1 MADHGDRLAVGAGE
15 ETLESLL
22 EASRTPKGR
31 ARLASSGALGAA
43 LHCLTSGPAPA
54 LLPLLRLVRNLCAG
68 DATNQDAFVELG
80 GPDQIASILLRDPP
94 VPVEVVRA
102 ALQAL
107 GNAAAAGEAHQSAV
121 WVRFFPTLLLQV
133 ARCHEPAICDPLCM
147 VLDTCCSSGGG
158 RQRLA
163 ELCKTETG
171 LPILLEVIAT
181 ARAVAY
187 KDDWLYWLLC
197 KVCIEEPYF
206 SHVFMGLGLPST
218 LDNSIKCGSV
228 HFTGDQ
234 RFLLEVL
241 TEYLRDRPKDVSII
255 SNLFALEVLAV
266 LKRASSLVEFTSRG
280 VSDLPTGCPAVD
292 VLGYSLAILRHI
304 CAWDNDVSHA
314 ADSHV
319 DSLLSAGLLQHLL
332 CLLSELEPP
341 AIIRQS
347 TKNARDQSVP
357 SAAARKV
364 CPYRGYRRDLVSV
377 IANCL
382 HGRKKVQDEIRQL
395 KAIPLLLQQCVVDEH
410 NPLVREWGLWGIRNL
425 LEGNL
430 ENQNEVSEFQLQQP
444 VNTPEIDGIGLR
456 VVIDEKTGRPKLVN
470 V

>member
-181 ARAVAY
+181 ARAGCFMPY
-187 KDDWLYWLLC
+187 LLYIW
-197 KVCIEEPYF
+197 IF
-206 SHVFMGLGLPST
+206 
-218 LDNSIKCGSV
+218 
-228 HFTGDQ
+228 
-234 RFLLEVL
+234 
-241 TEYLRDRPKDVSII
+241 
-255 SNLFALEVLAV
+255 
-266 LKRASSLVEFTSRG
+266 
-280 VSDLPTGCPAVD
+280 
-292 VLGYSLAILRHI
+292 
-304 CAWDNDVSHA
+304 
-314 ADSHV
+314 
-319 DSLLSAGLLQHLL
+319 
-332 CLLSELEPP
+332 
-341 AIIRQS
+341 
-347 TKNARDQSVP
+347 
-357 SAAARKV
+357 
-364 CPYRGYRRDLVSV
+364 
-377 IANCL
+377 
-382 HGRKKVQDEIRQL
+382 
-395 KAIPLLLQQCVVDEH
+395 
-410 NPLVREWGLWGIRNL
+410 
-425 LEGNL
+425 
-430 ENQNEVSEFQLQQP
+430 
-444 VNTPEIDGIGLR
+444 
-456 VVIDEKTGRPKLVN
+456 
-470 V
+470 

>member
-1 MADHGDRLAVGAGE
+1 MADQGDRLAVGAGE
-15 ETLESLL
+15 ETLERLL

-43 LHCLTSGPAPA
+43 LHCLADGPATA
-54 LLPLLRLVRNLCAG
+54 ILPLLRLVRNLCAG

-80 GPDQIASILLRDPP
+80 GPDQIASVLLRDPP
-94 VPVEVVRA
+94 APAEVVRA

-107 GNAAAAGEAHQSAV
+107 GNAAAAGEAHRSAV
-121 WVRFFPTLLLQV
+121 WARFFPTLLLQV
-133 ARCHEPAICDPLCM
+133 ARYHEPAICDPMCM
-147 VLDTCCSSGGG
+147 VLDTCCSSEGG

-206 SHVFMGLGLPST
+206 SCVFMGLGL
-218 LDNSIKCGSV
+218 NSIKCESV

-234 RFLLEVL
+234 TFLLEVL
-241 TEYLRDRPKDVSII
+241 IEYLRDRPKDVSII
-255 SNLFALEVLAV
+255 SKFFALEVLEV
-266 LKRASSLVEFTSRG
+266 LKKASSLVEFTYRG
-280 VSDLPTGCPAVD
+280 NSDLPTGCSAVD

-304 CAWDNDVSHA
+304 CAWENSVSHA
-314 ADSHV
+314 ADSYV

-332 CLLSELEPP
+332 CLLGELEPP
-341 AIIRQS
+341 AIIRES
-347 TKNARDQSVP
+347 MKNTRDQSRP
-357 SAAARKV
+357 SAAARKA

-382 HGRKKVQDEIRQL
+382 HGRKKVQDEIRQV
-395 KAIPLLLQQCVVDEH
+395 KAIPLLLQQCVVDED
-410 NPLVREWGLWGIRNL
+410 NPLLREWGLWAMRNL

>member
-1 MADHGDRLAVGAGE
+1 M
-15 ETLESLL
+15 T
-22 EASRTPKGR
+22 
-31 ARLASSGALGAA
+31 ALGHSLIVFLLSTAA
-43 LHCLTSGPAPA
+43 
-54 LLPLLRLVRNLCAG
+54 
-68 DATNQDAFVELG
+68 
-80 GPDQIASILLRDPP
+80 
-94 VPVEVVRA
+94 
-102 ALQAL
+102 
-107 GNAAAAGEAHQSAV
+107 
-121 WVRFFPTLLLQV
+121 
-133 ARCHEPAICDPLCM
+133 
-147 VLDTCCSSGGG
+147 
-158 RQRLA
+158 
-163 ELCKTETG
+163 
-171 LPILLEVIAT
+171 
-181 ARAVAY
+181 AY

-206 SHVFMGLGLPST
+206 SRVFMGLGLPST
-218 LDNSIKCGSV
+218 LDNSVKCGSV

-234 RFLLEVL
+234 IFLLEVL

-255 SNLFALEVLAV
+255 SNLFALEVLEV

-280 VSDLPTGCPAVD
+280 DSDLPTGCPAVD
-292 VLGYSLAILRHI
+292 VLGYSLTILRHI
-304 CAWDNDVSHA
+304 CAWENYVSHA
-314 ADSHV
+314 SDSHV

-332 CLLSELEPP
+332 CLLGELEPP
-341 AIIRQS
+341 AIIRES
-347 TKNARDQSVP
+347 IKNARDQPIP

-395 KAIPLLLQQCVVDEH
+395 KAIPLLLQQCVVDED
-410 NPLVREWGLWGIRNL
+410 NPLVREWGLWATRNL

-430 ENQNEVSEFQLQQP
+430 ENQNEVSEFQLQRP